1 MNFLA
6 HAYLSFGI
14 NDAVIGNMISDFV
27 KGSSKNNFSKP
38 IQNGIVLHRNIDEFT
53 DQHPIVH
60 KAKEIFRPY
69 YRLYSSP
76 IIDILFDHF
85 LATDAKIFTENSLK
99 NFSIHIYSV
108 LDSNYEILPDRFKM
122 VFEYM
127 KKDNWL
133 YGYRTKSSMERSL
146 KGLARRSTY
155 MIEADTAY
163 QLFNDNYTFLEGCYT
178 QFLPD
183 VKQFTKRRIKEL
195 FF

>member
-14 NDAVIGNMISDFV
+14 NDALIGNMISDFV

-53 DQHPIVH
+53 DQHPVVH
-60 KAKEIFRPY
+60 KAKDIFKPY

-76 IIDILFDHF
+76 IIDILLDHF
-85 LATDAKIFTENSLK
+85 LANDATIFTDTSLN
-99 NFSIHIYSV
+99 NFSVHVYSV
-108 LDSNYEILPDRFKM
+108 LESYHEILPDRFKF
-122 VFEYM
+122 VFQYM
-127 KKDNWL
+127 KKENWL
-133 YGYRTKSSMERSL
+133 YGYLTRSSMERSL
-146 KGLARRSTY
+146 KGLARRSSY

-163 QLFNDNYTFLEGCYT
+163 QLFNDHYAYLNDCYY
-178 QFLPD
+178 QFIPD
-183 VKQFTKRRIKEL
+183 VKQFTKQRIKEL

>member
-14 NDAVIGNMISDFV
+14 NDALIGNMISDFV
-27 KGSSKNNFSKP
+27 KGSSKNNFQKQ

-53 DQHPIVH
+53 DQHAVVH
-60 KAKEIFRPY
+60 KAKTIFKPY

-85 LATDAKIFTENSLK
+85 LANDAAIFTENSLM
-99 NFSIHIYSV
+99 NFSVHVYSV
-108 LDSNYEILPDRFKM
+108 LDLNYESLPETFKM
-122 VFEYM
+122 VFQFM
-127 KKDNWL
+127 KKENWL
-133 YGYRTKSSMERSL
+133 YGYRTRSSMERSL
-146 KGLARRSTY
+146 KGLAHRSSY

-163 QLFNDNYTFLEGCYT
+163 NLFNDHYAFLRDCYVH
-178 QFLPD
+178 FIPD
-183 VKQFTKRRIKEL
+183 VKQFTKQRIKEL